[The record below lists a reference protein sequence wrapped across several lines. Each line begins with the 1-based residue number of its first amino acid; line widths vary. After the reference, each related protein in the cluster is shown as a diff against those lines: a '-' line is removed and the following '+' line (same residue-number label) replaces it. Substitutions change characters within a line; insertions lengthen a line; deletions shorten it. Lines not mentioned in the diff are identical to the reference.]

1 MRCAWRRSRRFSQ
14 DKAVD
19 PRFFNA
25 EAQRGRRYAE
35 NGFYLAGYAKVLA
48 FLCGPLASPLRL
60 CVGMQ
65 FLGLAG
71 TSSFLQGFDELPG
84 ILEAD
89 DAHTFIFLAFGIE
102 KDDSRWAEQAKTG
115 QKCLVIG

>member
-1 MRCAWRRSRRFSQ
+1 M
-14 DKAVD
+14 
-19 PRFFNA
+19 
-25 EAQRGRRYAE
+25 
-35 NGFYLAGYAKVLA
+35 
-48 FLCGPLASPLRL
+48 
-60 CVGMQ
+60 
-65 FLGLAG
+65 
-71 TSSFLQGFDELPG
+71 QGFDELPG